1 MSIIRHIAVR
11 NFRGIQSLD
20 WYPTEGVNCI
30 IGPGDSGKSSI
41 LDAIDFC
48 LGARRN
54 ISFTDADFY
63 NANVDNRIEIYVT
76 LGCLND
82 ELLSI
87 ERYGSF
93 LRSYNL
99 ATREFYDEPQAGA
112 ETVITVSLVVDKSL
126 DPDWGLYSHRAAQEG
141 LEKRLPWSHR
151 ELISP
156 TRLGEGSSRHFT
168 WGRNSL
174 LNKLLDDR
182 FDVSEVLT
190 EVSRNARQAFAQQDV
205 DGINNA
211 LASVQG
217 VASSLGVNLGELQAL
232 LDVSSVSVSHG
243 AVSLHDAN
251 ATPVRQMGTG
261 STRLLI
267 AGIQKLVSTSK
278 LLIIDEVEF
287 GLEPFRI
294 SRLLKEIGAKEQ
306 QPIQQVFITTH
317 SPFVLRE
324 LKSSQLHILK
334 KFSVAGQ
341 PKINHLMYS
350 MNGSDEHQSTLRVC
364 AEAFLSNKV
373 IVCEG
378 KTEIGLLNGVDAV
391 EQVQGQHS
399 IQSLGVM
406 HTDGGGSHMFK
417 RAKVF
422 NELGYPVA
430 IFKDSD
436 INDQQE
442 ASINEVIQ
450 LDIPMFEWGDNQAT
464 EQAIFN
470 NCHLNLIPQLLNI
483 AVERKT
489 NNAVNAHITNASEN
503 QFNLSICTQTP
514 HDAHRLYLGL
524 AAKKKE
530 WFKDIEPMGN
540 VAETVLW
547 PNKLSIQPEFTQV
560 LDNLLVW
567 ARQ

>member
-1 MSIIRHIAVR
+1 MSLIRHIGIR

-54 ISFTDADFY
+54 ISFTDADFH
-63 NANVDNRIEIYVT
+63 NSNVDNPIEIYVT
-76 LGCLND
+76 LGCLSD

-99 ATREFYDEPQAGA
+99 TTQKFYDEPQVGT
-112 ETVITVSLVVDKSL
+112 ETVITVRLVVDKGL
-126 DPDWGLYSHRAAQEG
+126 DPDWGLYSNRAAQEG

-156 TRLGEGSSRHFT
+156 TRLGEGSARHFT

-174 LNKLLDDR
+174 LNKLLEDR

-217 VASSLGVNLGELQAL
+217 VASALGVNVGELQAL

-251 ATPVRQMGTG
+251 ATPIRQMGTG
-261 STRLLI
+261 STRLLL
-267 AGIQKLVSTSK
+267 AGLQKLVSTSK

-306 QPIQQVFITTH
+306 QPTQQVFITTH
-317 SPFVLRE
+317 SPYVLRE
-324 LKSSQLHILK
+324 LKSSQLHILRRS
-334 KFSVAGQ
+334 SVAGQ
-341 PKINHLMYS
+341 PQINHLMYS
-350 MNGSDEHQSTLRVC
+350 MNDSDEHQSTLRVC
-364 AEAFLSNKV
+364 AEAILSNKV

-378 KTEIGLLNGVDAV
+378 KTEIGLLKGVDAV
-391 EQVQGQHS
+391 EQSQGQHS

-406 HTDGGGSHMFK
+406 HADGGGSHMFK

-436 INDQQE
+436 INDQQQ
-442 ASINEVIQ
+442 ASITEAMQ
-450 LDIPMFEWGDNQAT
+450 LGIPMFEWGNNQAT

-489 NNAVNAHITNASEN
+489 NVAVNAHINNATEN
-503 QFNLSICTQTP
+503 QLNLTICTQTP
-514 HDAHRLYLGL
+514 QDAHRSYLGL
-524 AAKKKE
+524 SAKKKE
-530 WFKDIEPMGN
+530 WYKDIEPMEN
-540 VAETVLW
+540 VAETILW
-547 PNKLSIQPEFTQV
+547 PNKQLILPVFTQV
-560 LDNLLVW
+560 LDNLLAW

>member
-1 MSIIRHIAVR
+1 MSIIRHIAIR

-20 WYPTEGVNCI
+20 WYPIEGINCV
-30 IGPGDSGKSSI
+30 IGPGDSGKSSV
-41 LDAIDFC
+41 LDAIDLC

-54 ISFTDADFY
+54 ISFTDADFH
-63 NANVDNRIEIYVT
+63 NSNVDNPIEIYVT
-76 LGCLND
+76 LGRLSD

-99 ATREFYDEPQAGA
+99 TTQELYDEPQVGA
-112 ETVITVSLVVDKSL
+112 ETVITVRLVVDKGL
-126 DPDWGLYSHRAAQEG
+126 DPDWGLYSDRAAQEG

-190 EVSRNARQAFAQQDV
+190 EVSRNARQAFAQQNV
-205 DGINNA
+205 DGIHSA

-217 VASSLGVNLGELQAL
+217 VADTLGVNVGELKAL

-251 ATPVRQMGTG
+251 STPIRQMGTG
-261 STRLLI
+261 STRLLL
-267 AGIQKLVSTSK
+267 AGLQKLVSNSK

-306 QPIQQVFITTH
+306 QPTQQVFITTH
-317 SPFVLRE
+317 SPYVLRE
-324 LKSSQLHILK
+324 LKSSQLHILRK
-334 KFSVAGQ
+334 YSITGQ
-341 PKINHLMYS
+341 PQINHVIYS
-350 MNGSDEHQSTLRVC
+350 MNDSDEHQSTLRVC

-378 KTEIGLLNGVDAV
+378 KTEIGLLKGVDAV

-406 HTDGGGSHMFK
+406 HADGGGSHMFK

-436 INDQQE
+436 INDQQQ
-442 ASINEVIQ
+442 ASITEAIR
-450 LDIPMFEWGDNQAT
+450 LSIPMFEWGENQAT

-470 NCHLNLIPQLLNI
+470 NCHLHLIPQLLNI
-483 AVERKT
+483 AIERKT
-489 NNAVNAHITNASEN
+489 NDAVNTHIINATES
-503 QFNLSICTQTP
+503 QFNLISCIQTP
-514 HDAHRLYLGL
+514 QDAYRPYLGIT
-524 AAKKKE
+524 AKKKE
-530 WFKDIEPMGN
+530 WYKDIEPMEN

-547 PNKLSIQPEFTQV
+547 PNKLFIEPAFTQV
-560 LDNLLVW
+560 LDDLLAW